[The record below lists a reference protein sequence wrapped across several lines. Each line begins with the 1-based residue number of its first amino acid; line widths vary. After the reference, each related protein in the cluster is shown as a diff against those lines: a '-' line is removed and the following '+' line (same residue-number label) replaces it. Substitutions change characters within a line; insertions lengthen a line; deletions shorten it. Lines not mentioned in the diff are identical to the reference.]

1 MRNQVTQAFQS
12 AEIKSNTRYSWSFR
26 ERFRFL
32 NLDTSVSGSFVD
44 IFHIQDILRIKVID
58 NLKLEFILYNLAGV
72 ASPPQQVTLA
82 SPLGKDWHE
91 LTGTLF
97 NFNWTFNLDG
107 TELVKTTDTM
117 LYYNLTTSPGSAFTI
132 SL

>member
-32 NLDTSVSGSFVD
+32 NLDTSVTGSFVD
-44 IFHIQDILRIKVID
+44 IFHVQDILRIKVID

-72 ASPPQQVTLA
+72 A
-82 SPLGKDWHE
+82 
-91 LTGTLF
+91 
-97 NFNWTFNLDG
+97 
-107 TELVKTTDTM
+107 
-117 LYYNLTTSPGSAFTI
+117 
-132 SL
+132 